1 MNHPH
6 QLSSPRLSIWV
17 KKHPTR
23 HRTIQQGHQIV
34 CPSGDGLVF
43 KAKELELP
51 PSRVRVCPLCFT
63 TLSAPEPIPGEHRE
77 VQWRTAA

>member
-1 MNHPH
+1 MVQIASSRVQAWFHGHP
-6 QLSSPRLSIWV
+6 R
-17 KKHPTR
+17 T

-34 CPSGDGLVF
+34 CPSNDGLVF

-63 TLSAPEPIPGEHRE
+63 TLSAPEPIPGEHKE
-77 VQWRTAA
+77 VQWRAAA

>member
-1 MNHPH
+1 MAQIASSRVQAWFYGHPH
-6 QLSSPRLSIWV
+6 
-17 KKHPTR
+17 T

-63 TLSAPEPIPGEHRE
+63 TLSAPESIPGEHRE
-77 VQWRTAA
+77 VQWRTVA